1 MQYSKRYLRGNE
13 SSNRVPFADYFSLSL
28 SLSLSLCLSLF
39 ASLSISK
46 AIMFLLVFLVFCSTS
61 VLVVVENAFRIRRVP
76 RKVEIIV
83 LDDTHHRPPMIG
95 NRFRVSCAS
104 LFTARLCSFRLVEVC
119 SRRIVAFRV
128 EQTGRTNRLVLV
140 QAANR
145 PYLNT
150 LYTTTRLEGL
160 HLITRRKMFINY
172 FDSMH

>member
-1 MQYSKRYLRGNE
+1 
-13 SSNRVPFADYFSLSL
+13 
-28 SLSLSLCLSLF
+28 
-39 ASLSISK
+39 
-46 AIMFLLVFLVFCSTS
+46 MFLLVFLVFCSTS

-145 PYLNT
+145 PYFKHFVHDDSIRSVT
-150 LYTTTRLEGL
+150 S
-160 HLITRRKMFINY
+160 NY
-172 FDSMH
+172 SKENVYQLL